1 MKVAWGAILT
11 YHRLPETNLSM
22 TIPEADQAL
31 RKLQDLGVAASAE
44 QRAAICQCLQVLT
57 KASDYHMIGI
67 CAENQT
73 VGLAALQSYAK
84 YFGYDVMADL
94 VAALPVINGSV
105 YLKFNPRSNRLYIDT
120 YQGDYRGGLVSFQS
134 DLADGYNGT
143 HGHFPLDLF

>member
-1 MKVAWGAILT
+1 
-11 YHRLPETNLSM
+11 M

-31 RKLQDLGVAASAE
+31 RKLQDLGAAASVE
-44 QRAAICQCLQVLT
+44 QREAIRQSLQVLT
-57 KASDYHMIGI
+57 KAADYHTIGM
-67 CAENQT
+67 CADDQAT
-73 VGLAALQSYAK
+73 GLTALQSYAK
-84 YFGYDVMADL
+84 HFGYDITADL
-94 VAALPVINGSV
+94 ITALPAINGSV

>member
-1 MKVAWGAILT
+1 
-11 YHRLPETNLSM
+11 M

-31 RKLQDLGVAASAE
+31 RKLQDLGATASVE
-44 QRAAICQCLQVLT
+44 QRESIRQCLQVLT
-57 KASDYHMIGI
+57 KAADYHTIGM
-67 CAENQT
+67 CADDRS
-73 VGLAALQSYAK
+73 VGLMALQSYAK
-84 YFGYDVMADL
+84 YFGYDITDDL
-94 VAALPVINGSV
+94 VAVLPMINGAV

>member
-1 MKVAWGAILT
+1 
-11 YHRLPETNLSM
+11 M
-22 TIPEADQAL
+22 TILEADQAL
-31 RKLQDLGVAASAE
+31 RKLQDLGAAATAE

-57 KASDYHMIGI
+57 EAADYHTIGM
-67 CAENQT
+67 CADDQA
-73 VGLAALQSYAK
+73 VGLTALRSYAK
-84 YFGYDVMADL
+84 YFGYDITADL
-94 VAALPVINGSV
+94 AAASPAINGSV

>member
-1 MKVAWGAILT
+1 
-11 YHRLPETNLSM
+11 M

-31 RKLQDLGVAASAE
+31 RKLQDLGAAASSE
-44 QRAAICQCLQVLT
+44 QREAIRQSLQVLT
-57 KASDYHMIGI
+57 KAADYHTIGM
-67 CAENQT
+67 CADDRAI
-73 VGLAALQSYAK
+73 GLTALQSYAK
-84 YFGYDVMADL
+84 YFGYDITADL
-94 VAALPVINGSV
+94 VTALPTINGSV